1 MQDSRVLILALR
13 WLSRL
18 LLVLAW
24 CAILVWITGRLLSDR
39 VFLSQ
44 FLLWIPSWII
54 VPGSALCLTLAAG
67 IARLAYPRYETND
80 QRDNRWKDARPGK
93 RTSRWRGIAWLACG
107 LVSLGMVLGE
117 WRLFN
122 FFKRS
127 STPDATRLIVWNPS
141 EIKRFPDVLNA
152 LQGMRPDVALVA
164 NHPFNASYAPLAEAM
179 GRSGSLSQPAA
190 AVVYG
195 RLAVIS
201 KYPIT
206 RWAGVELGVSGATVR
221 RFTWSGGGMLSID
234 KGVALLVEL
243 DTTAAL
249 GKPTVIWFIDLPSD
263 PDIPRDRMMR
273 EARRTLD
280 TMTNYLMRDAN
291 GRDVVD
297 TWGDVATNPLRTPD
311 IIAGDTNTPRGSHSL
326 NTMNARADG
335 ALIGAYEQA
344 GYGPDLTYPRRIPL
358 LAIDHTFLAPW
369 LGASLYETHD
379 MGLGTH
385 RLQEVEI
392 FARGK

>member
-1 MQDSRVLILALR
+1 MQDPRVPILILR
-13 WLSRL
+13 WLSRS

-24 CAILVWITGRLLSDR
+24 CAILIWITGRLVSDR
-39 VFLSQ
+39 FFWSQ

-54 VPGSALCLTLAAG
+54 VPGSALCLALAAI
-67 IARLAYPRYETND
+67 IACFAYPRYETTD
-80 QRDNRWKDARPGK
+80 QRDKHWKDARPGK
-93 RTSRWRGIAWLACG
+93 RTARWRTIAWLACG
-107 LVSLGMVLGE
+107 IVSLGMVLGE

-122 FFKRS
+122 IFTRS
-127 STPDATRLIVWNPS
+127 SPADATRLIIWNPS
-141 EIKRFPDVLNA
+141 EIKRFPDVLNT
-152 LQGMRPDVALVA
+152 LQGMRPDIALVA
-164 NHPFNASYAPLAEAM
+164 NHPFNASYAPLAQAM
-179 GRSGSLSQPAA
+179 GRSGSLSQPAS

-206 RWAGVELGVSGATVR
+206 RWAGVELDISGATVR

-234 KGVALLVEL
+234 KGVALLVQL

-273 EARRTLD
+273 EARRKLD
-280 TMTNYLMRDAN
+280 NMTNYLMRTPE
-291 GRDVVD
+291 GRDAAD
-297 TWGDVATNPLRTPD
+297 SWPDAATNPLRTPD

-326 NTMNARADG
+326 NLLNTFPQHM
-335 ALIGAYEQA
+335 LTGAYEQA
-344 GYGPDLTYPRRIPL
+344 GFGPSLSYPRRIPL

-369 LGASLYETHD
+369 LRATTYDTRD

-385 RLQEVEI
+385 RLQEVELI
-392 FARGK
+392 AK